1 MAKDNYTK
9 DEVKELLIQIV
20 GQADA
25 EIIYKLRTEPNSR
38 EDRLAELDA
47 LERLRSR
54 IYATFE

>member
-1 MAKDNYTK
+1 MAKENYTK
-9 DEVKELLIQIV
+9 EEVKELLIQIV

-25 EIIYKLRTEPNSR
+25 EIIYKLRTEPNNR